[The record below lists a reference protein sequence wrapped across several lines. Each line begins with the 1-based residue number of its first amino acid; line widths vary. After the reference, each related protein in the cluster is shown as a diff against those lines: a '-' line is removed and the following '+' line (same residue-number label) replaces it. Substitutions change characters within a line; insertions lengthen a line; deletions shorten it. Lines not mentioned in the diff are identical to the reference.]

1 MNSRS
6 VVSALSMLA
15 MVSACSADVLGSKGS
30 LTADESAEL
39 AMQISSTIQSSAGTS
54 AAASM
59 TRRPSTPGLNFASV
73 PVSLN
78 LDTTVPCPLGGQ
90 THLTLSVSGT
100 VDQTAQTAALDLTGT
115 NAPQDC
121 GYHAKHVKVSV
132 TGTPNLTQTAH
143 VSVDHGVP
151 TGVQSFS
158 SNGSFDWS
166 TDDGRSGSCS
176 LNYTATADYG
186 NSTVTVNG
194 TVCGTTI
201 QYSGPLTPAA

>member
-6 VVSALSMLA
+6 VLSSLSLLAL
-15 MVSACSADVLGSKGS
+15 VSACSADVLGSKGS
-30 LTADESAEL
+30 LSADESAAL
-39 AMQISSTIQSSAGTS
+39 AMQISSTIQSSAGST

-59 TRRPSTPGLNFASV
+59 TRVPSMPGLSLASS

-90 THLTLSVSGT
+90 THLTLTVSGS
-100 VDQTAQTAALDLTGT
+100 VDQQAQTAALDLSGT

-121 GYHAKHVKVSV
+121 GYHVKQATVHV
-132 TGTPNLTQTAH
+132 TGTPSLTQTAH
-143 VSVDHGVP
+143 VSVDHGAP

-158 SNGSFDWS
+158 SHGSFDWS
-166 TDDGRSGSCS
+166 TSDGRSGSCS
-176 LNYTATADYG
+176 LDYTATADYST
-186 NSTVTVNG
+186 STVTVNG